1 MYSTEYDEVFAL
13 MGISESERVH
23 YAEFLRHL
31 DTPPDMQRLDA
42 VLKNFIATCN
52 DAWLEDISLDAN
64 VVKQIYQWLG
74 LAETLR
80 ERLPSYDKFQRSA
93 EDRSLW
99 DLFKG
104 ILTLYPFYPLN
115 YLLNIDNADFFKWLR
130 QVLFVLPFMLQG
142 RTKETERFKAY
153 EYENIG
159 LFFRE
164 MTISE
169 QALLWLRQKDCSA
182 CKNIRCFIGWLY
194 EYRAFFRKHC
204 ALSYSELQ
212 TDAKKSSLDPR
223 EKIIAQYHEIGKII
237 QELEILIGYQ
247 KKRRTSGSQD
257 KRPPAHSRVTED
269 ISRHGVTALESDLI
283 IQIETLPDDAE
294 QALYSILQPELDD
307 EQLDAG
313 EEIFE
318 QQQDEVYLFA
328 DTEPMEA
335 YIAAFHGRRLSK
347 SVMRRVERQHQY
359 LTNQQTLSN
368 SDVYRLLNWCRQ
380 PRPFTEEKEVAFIT
394 SMVFF
399 CGLLPYE
406 LRWTSLDL
414 QDERYPKLICDEQKS
429 LALKVFKLQYADN
442 LTNHS
447 DATSLLLPVPSI
459 LLQAFD
465 RYIADPDYSP
475 EYPNYPLFD
484 SKFCSLGSAL
494 QDGIELETGLSIT
507 AHQLSSFL
515 FLRAC
520 AMFGTAC
527 ATLMFNRPAPGSQ
540 ARLYYTSL
548 KAELLQER
556 YKQLVTKVLQ
566 DANLNDQPAFEYDAP
581 IQIAN
586 IGCRQAPKLEDYQVL
601 LATLST
607 KLQELRKNLLNQDWV
622 HFHNHFT
629 AYCIVAQGLL
639 TGLRPTHQGFIT
651 VQQIL
656 YSSKIAVVRDKDS
669 ADEYHTRT
677 IPLHPIAIEI
687 AEAYQAHMQAIL
699 GRVHRIG
706 ALKKW
711 QGIGSPEPFF
721 FTNTENVDSSYKLSL
736 MPFKPRLLQ
745 ENLKGYF
752 SGPPNGNRKFLRS
765 WFESQS
771 VPSYCIDAL
780 LGHGNLGETVWHP
793 HNTMS
798 LEDVRQTLAPYMN
811 TLVRLLNIKALTGL
825 TS

>member
-13 MGISESERVH
+13 MGISESERGH
-23 YAEFLRHL
+23 YAELLRHL

-42 VLKNFIATCN
+42 VLKNFIATYS
-52 DAWLEDISLDAN
+52 DGWLEDISLNAN
-64 VVKQIYQWLG
+64 IVQQSHQWLAF
-74 LAETLR
+74 AETLQ
-80 ERLPSYDKFQRSA
+80 ERLPSDKKFRRDP
-93 EDRSLW
+93 EKTGLG
-99 DLFKG
+99 DLFHG
-104 ILTLYPFYPLN
+104 ILTTYPFYPIH

-130 QVLFVLPFMLQG
+130 QILFVVPFIVQE
-142 RTKETERFKAY
+142 RTKDTERFKAY
-153 EYENIG
+153 EYEHVG

-164 MTISE
+164 MTINE
-169 QALLWLRQKDCSA
+169 QALRWLRQKDCST
-182 CKNIRCFIGWLY
+182 CKNIRSFIGWLY
-194 EYRAFFRKHC
+194 EYRAFFRKDC
-204 ALSYSELQ
+204 TLSYAELQ
-212 TDAKKSSLDPR
+212 RTGEKSSEDPR
-223 EKIIAQYHEIGKII
+223 EKMIGLYHEITTVIKT
-237 QELEILIGYQ
+237 LEILIGYQ
-247 KKRRTSGSQD
+247 KQRRTQGTYD
-257 KRPPAHSRVTED
+257 RRPEPHSRVTED
-269 ISRHGVTALESDLI
+269 IPKYGVTALESDLV
-283 IQIETLPDDAE
+283 IQIETLPDASK
-294 QALYSILQPELDD
+294 QMLYSILQPEIDD
-307 EQLDAG
+307 EMVDAG
-313 EEIFE
+313 EEILE

-328 DTEPMEA
+328 DAEPMEA

-347 SVMRRVERQHQY
+347 SVMRQVERQHQY

-380 PRPFTEEKEVAFIT
+380 PEKYGDEHEVACIT

-399 CGLLPYE
+399 CGLLPHQ
-406 LRWTSLDL
+406 LTSTCINWNDSG
-414 QDERYPKLICDEQKS
+414 YPKLDFGENKRM
-429 LALKVFKLQYADN
+429 ALKVFSVQYAEN
-442 LTNHS
+442 LANESTVE
-447 DATSLLLPVPSI
+447 SLLLPLPNI
-459 LLQAFD
+459 LLQASRHHITRQIHWLEDQDF
-465 RYIADPDYSP
+465 
-475 EYPNYPLFD
+475 PL
-484 SKFCSLGSAL
+484 SGSAYCGDTPL
-494 QDGIELETGLSIT
+494 QDRLELATGLSVT

-566 DANLNDQPAFEYDAP
+566 DANLLDQPAFEYDSP
-581 IQIAN
+581 IQTAN

-601 LATLST
+601 LAKLST
-607 KLQELRKNLLNQDWV
+607 KLQDLRKNLLNLDWV
-622 HFHNHFT
+622 HFHNYFT

-639 TGLRPTHQGFIT
+639 TGIRPTHQGFIT

-656 YSSKIAVVRDKDS
+656 FTSKIAVVRDKDC

-687 AEAYQAHMQAIL
+687 AEAYQAHMHAML
-699 GRVHRIG
+699 GRLHRIG

-711 QGIGSPEPFF
+711 QGIGCPEPFF

-736 MPFKPRLLQ
+736 MPFKPRLQQ
-745 ENLKGYF
+745 ETLKDYF

-771 VPSYCIDAL
+771 VPHYCIDAL

-798 LEDVRQTLAPYMN
+798 LEDVRQTLGPYLDN
-811 TLVRLLNIKALTGL
+811 LVQMLELKAISGL
-825 TS
+825 SA

>member
-1 MYSTEYDEVFAL
+1 MYPTEFDEVFAL
-13 MGISESERVH
+13 MDISDSERIH

-31 DTPPDMQRLDA
+31 NTPPDMERLGG
-42 VLKNFIATCN
+42 VLKNFIATYS
-52 DAWLEDISLDAN
+52 DTWLEDISLNAN
-64 VVKQIYQWLG
+64 IVQHTHQWLA
-74 LAETLR
+74 LSEALE
-80 ERLPSYDKFQRSA
+80 EKLPSDKKFWRSPG
-93 EDRSLW
+93 ERDLW
-99 DLFKG
+99 DLFHG
-104 ILTLYPFYPLN
+104 SFTNYPFYSIHYILS
-115 YLLNIDNADFFKWLR
+115 IDNADFFKWLR
-130 QVLFVLPFMLQG
+130 QVLFVLPFLMQG
-142 RTKETERFKAY
+142 RIRDTQRFMAY
-153 EYENIG
+153 EYKYVG

-164 MTISE
+164 MTINE
-169 QALLWLRQKDCSA
+169 QALQWLRQKDCSA

-194 EYRAFFRKHC
+194 EYRAYFRKSC
-204 ALSYSELQ
+204 TLSYTELQ
-212 TDAKKSSLDPR
+212 RRGEKSSKDPR
-223 EKIIAQYHEIGKII
+223 EKMIGLYHEITRVIKT
-237 QELEILIGYQ
+237 LEILIGYQ
-247 KKRRTSGSQD
+247 KKRRGSGTRD
-257 KRPPAHSRVTED
+257 KRPPGHSRVDGD
-269 ISRHGVTALESDLI
+269 IPRYGVTALESDLL
-283 IQIETLPDDAE
+283 IQIETLPDEAE
-294 QALYSILQPELDD
+294 QVLYSVLQPELDD
-307 EQLDAG
+307 ELLDAG

-328 DTEPMEA
+328 DAEPMED

-380 PRPFTEEKEVAFIT
+380 PKKYPEDQEVACIT
-394 SMVFF
+394 AMVFF
-399 CGLLPYE
+399 CALLPHQ
-406 LRWTSLDL
+406 LTSTSLDWNNTK
-414 QDERYPKLICDEQKS
+414 YPKLDFGENKRM
-429 LALKVFKLQYADN
+429 ALKVFSVQYASN
-442 LTNHS
+442 LKNDS
-447 DATSLLLPVPSI
+447 RAKSLLLPVPNI
-459 LLQAFD
+459 LLQAS
-465 RYIADPDYSP
+465 RSYITRPIDWFKDQDL
-475 EYPNYPLFD
+475 PLSE
-484 SKFCSLGSAL
+484 SKYCSRGAAL
-494 QDGIELETGLSIT
+494 QDSLELETGLSVT

-556 YKQLVTKVLQ
+556 YKQLITKVLQ

-581 IQIAN
+581 IQTAN
-586 IGCRQAPKLEDYQVL
+586 IGCRQAPKLEDYQAL

-622 HFHNHFT
+622 HFHNYFT

-687 AEAYQAHMQAIL
+687 AEAYQAHMQAML
-699 GRVHRIG
+699 GRLHRIG
-706 ALKKW
+706 VLKKW

-736 MPFKPRLLQ
+736 MPFKPRLLH

-811 TLVRLLNIKALTGL
+811 TLVRLLNLKALTGL